1 MWSVTDEAAPKP
13 RSARRT
19 GARAAPAL
27 AALALVLA
35 LTACGSQKSALPPPP
50 DAAGTVALSQLA
62 RHPEVYADATLAA
75 VGTVVR
81 AGRAHPVL
89 YALAGGHGT
98 RIVLE
103 PTASAA
109 RYLGRRVR
117 VSGIFTVT
125 FKLGYEIL
133 ISKVS
138 ATATL

>member
-1 MWSVTDEAAPKP
+1 VALRD
-13 RSARRT
+13 
-19 GARAAPAL
+19 L
-27 AALALVLA
+27 AA
-35 LTACGSQKSALPPPP
+35 
-50 DAAGTVALSQLA
+50 
-62 RHPEVYADATLAA
+62 HPEVYADATLAA

-81 AGRAHPVL
+81 AKGAHPVL

-103 PTASAA
+103 PTQSAA

-138 ATATL
+138 AIGTL

>member
-1 MWSVTDEAAPKP
+1 MWSVTDAAATKSRFP
-13 RSARRT
+13 RRPPVLV
-19 GARAAPAL
+19 AAALVAL
-27 AALALVLA
+27 AMAVS
-35 LTACGSQKSALPPPP
+35 ACGSAKSTLPPAP
-50 DAAGTVALSQLA
+50 DSAGTVALSDLA

-81 AGRAHPVL
+81 AGAAHPAL

-109 RYLGRRVR
+109 RYVGRRVR

-133 ISKVS
+133 ISRVS
-138 ATATL
+138 AIGSL